1 MHEYLLITALPEHWR
16 IAMKLARAGT
26 LHDAKHLILERS
38 YVVRDFGC
46 RWKQWILVAA
56 TSEGACLQIR
66 HTVKVVLAFTE
77 VGGFSRRFLTP
88 VSSGL

>member
-1 MHEYLLITALPEHWR
+1 VT
-16 IAMKLARAGT
+16 
-26 LHDAKHLILERS
+26 
-38 YVVRDFGC
+38 DFGC

-77 VGGFSRRFLTP
+77 VGGFSRRSRQGFEGGETRMPL
-88 VSSGL
+88 G